1 MEIRGSGLRLA
12 GLRGCLVAGV
22 LLVSL
27 LSASVVGYAVR
38 GTPEP
43 LHGTVAETPQ
53 ESISN
58 AETYPVNF
66 TEQGLPFGSNW
77 SLTLLGHVW
86 NEGNLSL
93 VVFESNGSYA
103 YSGYSSVASP
113 NPFVNGSFTVQGHP
127 VTIALTWQSTE
138 YAGPTEARNSG
149 GGDTVFALAVLLA
162 AGLVIT
168 VATLAVVSRK
178 QGPIPP
184 APRSPNSAGEPRAAP
199 PADPPDDAVAQDP
212 LRHML

>member
-12 GLRGCLVAGV
+12 GPRGCLVAGV

-27 LSASVVGYAVR
+27 FSASLVGYAVR

-43 LHGTVAETPQ
+43 LPGTVAETPQ
-53 ESISN
+53 VSISN

-66 TEQGLPFGSNW
+66 TEQGLPSGSNW

-93 VVFESNGSYA
+93 VVFEPNGSYA

-127 VTIALTWQSTE
+127 VTIALTWQSI
-138 YAGPTEARNSG
+138 YRIAGPTHAARSSG

-184 APRSPNSAGEPRAAP
+184 APRSPNSARGAARCP
-199 PADPPDDAVAQDP
+199 TSRLA
-212 LRHML
+212 R